1 MNLQITSSIC
11 HTTAIVNSADPRDA
25 FFRAAVLYGD
35 LAEAAALLAAH
46 PELARGDIHTAA
58 LLGDRD
64 TLQRCLT
71 AAPEQARDTSN
82 PLGWEPL
89 TLLCFSR
96 FLRLEPAR
104 SEEFMA
110 CARLLLDAGADPNGG
125 FYDSTHSPE
134 PMHESVLYGAA
145 GIAHHAPLTRLLLE
159 RGADPNDNEVPYHA
173 PESYDLEALRAI
185 LETGKLD
192 ADRLS
197 WVLVRKADWHHYE
210 GLELA
215 LRHGADPNRMTM
227 WGYTALHQT
236 LRRDNQLANVE
247 LLLRHG
253 GDPAAMTRDGHSAFA
268 LAAMR
273 GRGDVLALLRPQH
286 GLPLEGELRF
296 LAACALDEDAPPI
309 PFLNTAGARLAEF
322 AGNGNTR
329 GVARLLDYG
338 IPVDSLYG
346 GDGYFEIPR
355 NSTALHVAAWRG
367 RHETVRL
374 LMERGADIHRPDG
387 AGRTP
392 LTLAIRAATVSHWAA
407 RCGDESIRALRA
419 AGAE

>member
-1 MNLQITSSIC
+1 MSGLDQSE
-11 HTTAIVNSADPRDA
+11 A
-25 FFRAAVLYGD
+25 FFRASVFYGD
-35 LAEAAALLAAH
+35 LREARRLLEAH
-46 PELARGDIHTAA
+46 PELAQGGVHTAA
-58 LLGDRD
+58 LLGDAEALRKHLAAD
-64 TLQRCLT
+64 QRL
-71 AAPEQARDTSN
+71 ARDTGN

-96 FLRLEPAR
+96 FLRLEPTR
-104 SEEFMA
+104 EEGFLT

-145 GIAHHAPLTRLLLE
+145 GVAHNAALTRLLLE

-236 LRRDNQLANVE
+236 LRRDNHIRNVE

-253 GDPAAMTRDGHSAFA
+253 GDPAARTREGHTGFA

-286 GLPLEGELRF
+286 GIPLEGELRF
-296 LAACALDEDAPPI
+296 LAACALDEEAAPI
-309 PFLNTAGARLAEF
+309 PFLQLSGARLAEF
-322 AGNGNTR
+322 AGNGNTA
-329 GVARLLDYG
+329 GVRRLLDYG

-346 GDGYFEIPR
+346 GDGYFEIPP

-374 LMERGADIHRPDG
+374 LMERGADIHRRDG

-392 LTLAIRAATVSHWAA
+392 LDLAVRAATVSHWAD
-407 RCGDESIRALRA
+407 RCGEESIVALRA
-419 AGAE
+419 AGAEGSTQNK